1 MPELEFTESEME
13 AVTVAFKQVMMIMMM
28 VIMMLILMIMFKQ
41 YETGLR
47 EACIDVKEGLYTLH

>member
-13 AVTVAFKQVMMIMMM
+13 AVTVVFKQVMMIIIM